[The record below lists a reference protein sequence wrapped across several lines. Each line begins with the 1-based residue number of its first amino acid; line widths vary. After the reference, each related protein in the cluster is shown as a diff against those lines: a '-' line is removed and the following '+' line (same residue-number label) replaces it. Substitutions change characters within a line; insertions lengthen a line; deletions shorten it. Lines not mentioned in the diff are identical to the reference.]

1 MAYSKKKPKTKK
13 TTKAKDNSNA
23 LGIISIVLGIIG
35 IFFWGLLFG
44 TIGLVCGIIGRGKDE
59 NKSISTIGIILS
71 VIAILSSVLVMFGLI
86 ALFTAATQY

>member
-1 MAYSKKKPKTKK
+1 MVSSKKMPKKKLNTKES
-13 TTKAKDNSNA
+13 SNA

-71 VIAILSSVLVMFGLI
+71 VIAILSSVLVMFGLV
-86 ALFTAATQY
+86 ALFSAAAL

>member
-1 MAYSKKKPKTKK
+1 MTRSKKKSVTKD
-13 TTKAKDNSNA
+13 TSNA

-44 TIGLVCGIIGRGKDE
+44 TIGLVCGIIGKGKDE

-71 VIAILSSVLVMFGLI
+71 VIAILSSILVMFGLV
-86 ALFTAATQY
+86 ALFSAAAL

>member
-1 MAYSKKKPKTKK
+1 MANSKKKDT
-13 TTKAKDNSNA
+13 SNT

-59 NKSISTIGIILS
+59 NKTLSTVGIVLS
-71 VIAILSSVLVMFGLI
+71 VLALLTSVLVMLGLV
-86 ALFTAATQY
+86 ALFSAATLY

>member
-1 MAYSKKKPKTKK
+1 MVSSKKMPKKKLNTK
-13 TTKAKDNSNA
+13 DSSNA

-71 VIAILSSVLVMFGLI
+71 VIAILSSVLVMFGLV
-86 ALFTAATQY
+86 ALFSAASL

>member
-1 MAYSKKKPKTKK
+1 MVSSKKMSKKKFNTK
-13 TTKAKDNSNA
+13 DSSNA

-71 VIAILSSVLVMFGLI
+71 VIAILSSVLVMFGLV
-86 ALFTAATQY
+86 ALFSAAAL

>member
-1 MAYSKKKPKTKK
+1 MAYSKKKSKT
-13 TTKAKDNSNA
+13 KDNSNT

-71 VIAILSSVLVMFGLI
+71 VIAILSSILVMLGLV
-86 ALFTAATQY
+86 ALFSAATL

>member
-1 MAYSKKKPKTKK
+1 MVSSKKISKKKLDTK
-13 TTKAKDNSNA
+13 DSSNA

-71 VIAILSSVLVMFGLI
+71 VIAILSSVLVMFGLV
-86 ALFTAATQY
+86 ALFSAAAL

>member
-1 MAYSKKKPKTKK
+1 MNKSKKKTITK
-13 TTKAKDNSNA
+13 DSSNT

-71 VIAILSSVLVMFGLI
+71 VIAILTSVLVMFGLV
-86 ALFTAATQY
+86 ALFSAAAL

>member
-1 MAYSKKKPKTKK
+1 MANSKKKDT
-13 TTKAKDNSNA
+13 SNT

-59 NKSISTIGIILS
+59 NKTLSTVGIVLS
-71 VIAILSSVLVMFGLI
+71 VFALLTSVLVMFGLI
-86 ALFTAATQY
+86 ALFSAATL

>member
-1 MAYSKKKPKTKK
+1 MNKSKKKTITK
-13 TTKAKDNSNA
+13 DSSNT

-35 IFFWGLLFG
+35 IFLWGLLFG

-71 VIAILSSVLVMFGLI
+71 VIAILTSVLVMFGLV
-86 ALFTAATQY
+86 ALFSAAAL